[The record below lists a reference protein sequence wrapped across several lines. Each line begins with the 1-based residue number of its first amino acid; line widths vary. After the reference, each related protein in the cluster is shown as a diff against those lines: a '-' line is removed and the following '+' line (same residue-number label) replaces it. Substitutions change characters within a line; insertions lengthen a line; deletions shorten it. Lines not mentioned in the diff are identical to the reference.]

1 MGKIDTASSINNN
14 KCGLFDVGRHIVINK
29 TDKIII
35 VNKKVNKIFR
45 ILIFRVF

>member
-14 KCGLFDVGRHIVINK
+14 KCGLSDVGRHIVINN

-35 VNKKVNKIFR
+35 VNKKIEQD
-45 ILIFRVF
+45 I